1 VPGTGSMPQAGE
13 PVSRWWSITWTK
25 ATSIR
30 GRTTAMAVILVG
42 VALLVGAVALVSVMR
57 SALTESVR
65 VDAEARASD
74 VVADLEGGT
83 APDDLVMPTT
93 DDLLIQVLD
102 ADGLVLVAS
111 PEAPQTALAPNLR
124 SGRSEAVVPPGD
136 DEPFLVVAASADG
149 PDGARTV
156 LAARG
161 LELVQESTEVVTM
174 LLAFGLPIV
183 LLVVGAMAWLLVG
196 RSLAPVE
203 AIRGEVEEIS
213 STELHRRVPTPGGTD
228 ELARLAATMN
238 EMLTRLERGQSRQR
252 QLVADT
258 SHELRSPI
266 ASIRQHAEV
275 ALAHPERTT
284 PSELAE
290 TVLAESLRLARM
302 VDDLLLLARADEHTL
317 ALERRP
323 LDLDDLALDAA
334 RAIRRNGHL
343 EVDASG
349 VSGGRVHGDPEGLRR
364 VVANLA
370 ENAASHAR
378 ARVAF
383 SVVEDGDEVR
393 LRVED
398 DGRGIAVD
406 DRDRVFERFV
416 RLDPARNRDAGG
428 SGLGLA
434 IVAELVGA
442 HGGSVVIGES
452 ALGGT
457 MVEVRLPRAAD

>member
-1 VPGTGSMPQAGE
+1 
-13 PVSRWWSITWTK
+13 
-25 ATSIR
+25 
-30 GRTTAMAVILVG
+30 MAVILVG
-42 VALLVGAVALVSVMR
+42 LALLVGAVALVSVMR
-57 SALTESVR
+57 GALTASVT
-65 VDAEARASD
+65 VDALARASE
-74 VVADLEGGT
+74 VAADLDSGT
-83 APDDLVMPTT
+83 PPGELVLPTT

-102 ADGLVLVAS
+102 ADGRVLVAGA
-111 PEAPQTALAPNLR
+111 EAPQTALAPNLS
-124 SGRSEAVVPPGD
+124 SGEAATVVPSGD
-136 DEPFLVVAASADG
+136 DERFLVVAAAANG
-149 PDGARTV
+149 PDGARMV
-156 LAARG
+156 LAGRG
-161 LELVQESTEVVTM
+161 LELAEESTQVVTL
-174 LLAFGLPIV
+174 LLALGLPIV
-183 LLVVGAMAWLLVG
+183 LLIVGVVAWLLVG

-213 STELHRRVPTPGGTD
+213 GSELHRRVPTPGGRD
-228 ELARLAATMN
+228 ELSRLAATMN
-238 EMLTRLERGQSRQR
+238 EMLARLEGAHQRQR

-284 PSELAE
+284 APELAE

-302 VDDLLLLARADEHTL
+302 VDDLLLLARADEQTL

-323 LDLDDLALDAA
+323 LDLDDLTLEAA
-334 RAIRRNGHL
+334 RGLRRDQRV
-343 EVDASG
+343 EVDATG
-349 VSGGRVHGDPEGLRR
+349 VSAGRVHGDADGLRR

-370 ENAASHAR
+370 ENAARHAR

-383 SVVEDGDEVR
+383 SLVEDGDHVR

-398 DGRGIAVD
+398 DGPGIAAG

-416 RLDPARNRDAGG
+416 RLDEARARDAGG

-434 IVAELVGA
+434 IVAELVAA
-442 HGGSVVIGES
+442 HAGTVHIGES

-457 MVEVRLPRAAD
+457 LVEVRLPREADPDA

>member
-1 VPGTGSMPQAGE
+1 
-13 PVSRWWSITWTK
+13 
-25 ATSIR
+25 
-30 GRTTAMAVILVG
+30 MAVILVG

-57 SALTESVR
+57 RALTDSVR
-65 VDAEARASD
+65 VDAVARASD

-83 APDDLVMPTT
+83 APSDLVMPTT

-111 PEAPQTALAPNLR
+111 PEAPPTALAPSLAA
-124 SGRSEAVVPPGD
+124 GRSEAVVPPGD
-136 DEPFLVVAASADG
+136 DESFLVVAASADG
-149 PDGARTV
+149 PDGARMV

-161 LELVQESTEVVTM
+161 LELVDESTELVTM
-174 LLAFGLPIV
+174 LLALGLPIV
-183 LLVVGAMAWLLVG
+183 LLVVGVTAWLLVG

-238 EMLTRLERGQSRQR
+238 EMLTRLERGHSRQR

-284 PSELAE
+284 APELAE

-317 ALERRP
+317 ALDRRP

-334 RAIRRNGHL
+334 RGLRRDGRL

-349 VSGGRVHGDPEGLRR
+349 VSGGRVRGDPDGLRR

-370 ENAASHAR
+370 ENAARHAR

-383 SVVEDGDEVR
+383 SVVEDGDVVR

-398 DGRGIAVD
+398 DGPGIAAG
-406 DRDRVFERFV
+406 DRERVFERFV
-416 RLDPARNRDAGG
+416 RLDAARARDAGG

-442 HGGSVVIGES
+442 HGGSAVIGES
-452 ALGGT
+452 PLGGT
-457 MVEVRLPRAAD
+457 MVEVRLPLAAD

>member
-1 VPGTGSMPQAGE
+1 
-13 PVSRWWSITWTK
+13 
-25 ATSIR
+25 
-30 GRTTAMAVILVG
+30 MAVVLVG

-57 SALTESVR
+57 RALTDSVR
-65 VDAEARASD
+65 VDAVARASD
-74 VVADLEGGT
+74 VVADLESGT
-83 APDDLVMPTT
+83 APSDLVMPTT

-111 PEAPQTALAPNLR
+111 PEAPPTALAPNLA
-124 SGRSEAVVPPGD
+124 SGRSETVVPPGD
-136 DEPFLVVAASADG
+136 DESFLVVAVSANG
-149 PDGARTV
+149 PGGARFV

-161 LELVQESTEVVTM
+161 LELVDESTELVTM
-174 LLAFGLPIV
+174 LLALGLPIV
-183 LLVVGAMAWLLVG
+183 LLVVGAVAWLLVG

-213 STELHRRVPTPGGTD
+213 TTELHRRVPTPGGTD

-238 EMLTRLERGQSRQR
+238 EMLTRLERGHSRQR

-275 ALAHPERTT
+275 ALAHPELTT
-284 PSELAE
+284 APELAE

-302 VDDLLLLARADEHTL
+302 VDDLLLLALADEHTL

-334 RAIRRNGHL
+334 RALRRDGRL

-349 VSGGRVHGDPEGLRR
+349 VSGGRVKGDPDGLRR
-364 VVANLA
+364 VIANLA
-370 ENAASHAR
+370 ENAARHAR
-378 ARVAF
+378 ARVAL

-398 DGRGIAVD
+398 DGPGIAAG
-406 DRDRVFERFV
+406 DRERVFERFV
-416 RLDPARNRDAGG
+416 RLDAARARDAGG

-442 HGGSVVIGES
+442 HGGSAVIGES
-452 ALGGT
+452 PLGGT
-457 MVEVRLPRAAD
+457 MVEVRLPLAAD

>member
-1 VPGTGSMPQAGE
+1 M
-13 PVSRWWSITWTK
+13 SRWPSRIWAQAS
-25 ATSIR
+25 SIR

-42 VALLVGAVALVSVMR
+42 VALLGGAVALVTVMR
-57 SALTESVR
+57 DALTESVR
-65 VDAEARASD
+65 VDARVQASE
-74 VVADLEGGT
+74 VAAYLDAGT
-83 APDDLVMPTT
+83 TLSQLVLPTT

-102 ADGLVLVAS
+102 ADGRVIAAS
-111 PEAPQTALAPNLR
+111 AEAPRTALASNLAP
-124 SGRSEAVVPPGD
+124 GRSATVVPSGD
-136 DEPFLVVAASADG
+136 DEQFLVVASAANG
-149 PDGARTV
+149 PDGARMV

-161 LELVQESTEVVTM
+161 LELVEESTAVVTR
-174 LLAFGLPIV
+174 LLAAGVPIV
-183 LLVVGAMAWLLVG
+183 LLVVGFVAWLLVG

-213 STELHRRVPTPGGTD
+213 GSELHRRVPAPGGRD
-228 ELARLAATMN
+228 ELSRLAATMN
-238 EMLTRLERGQSRQR
+238 EMLDRLERAHQRQR

-284 PSELAE
+284 APELAE

-302 VDDLLLLARADEHTL
+302 VDDLLLLARADEQTL
-317 ALERRP
+317 ALDRRP
-323 LDLDDLALDAA
+323 LDLDDLALEAA
-334 RAIRRNGHL
+334 RGVRQDQRV
-343 EVDASG
+343 EVDAAG
-349 VSGGRVHGDPEGLRR
+349 VSAGRVHGDADGLRR

-370 ENAASHAR
+370 DNAVRHAR
-378 ARVAF
+378 TRVAF
-383 SVVEDGDEVR
+383 SVVEDGDQVH

-398 DGRGIAVD
+398 DGPGIAQG

-416 RLDPARNRDAGG
+416 RLDEARARDAGG

-434 IVAELVGA
+434 IVAELVAA
-442 HGGSVVIGES
+442 HGGTVHIGES

-457 MVEVRLPRAAD
+457 LVEVRLPRAAD

>member
-1 VPGTGSMPQAGE
+1 
-13 PVSRWWSITWTK
+13 
-25 ATSIR
+25 
-30 GRTTAMAVILVG
+30 MAVVLVG
-42 VALLVGAVALVSVMR
+42 VALLIGAVALVSVMR

-65 VDAEARASD
+65 VDAQARASD

-83 APDDLVMPTT
+83 APGDLVMPTT

-102 ADGLVLVAS
+102 ADGRVLVAS
-111 PEAPQTALAPNLR
+111 TEAPQTALAPAWR
-124 SGRSEAVVPPGD
+124 RAFQAVVPPGD

-161 LELVQESTEVVTM
+161 LELVEESTELVTV
-174 LLAFGLPIV
+174 LLAIGLPIV
-183 LLVVGAMAWLLVG
+183 LLVVGVVAWLLVG

-238 EMLTRLERGQSRQR
+238 EMLGRLERGQSRQR

-284 PSELAE
+284 ASELAE
-290 TVLAESLRLARM
+290 TVLAESLRLARL

-317 ALERRP
+317 ALERRS
-323 LDLDDLALDAA
+323 LDLDDLVLDAA
-334 RAIRRNGHL
+334 RALRGYGHL
-343 EVDASG
+343 EVDATG
-349 VSGGRVHGDPEGLRR
+349 VSGGRVRGDPDGLRR
-364 VVANLA
+364 VVSNLA
-370 ENAASHAR
+370 ENAARHAR
-378 ARVAF
+378 GRVAF

-398 DGRGIAVD
+398 DGPGIAPA

-416 RLDPARNRDAGG
+416 RLDAARARDAGG

-434 IVAELVGA
+434 IVAELVEA
-442 HGGSVVIGES
+442 HEGSTVIGES

-457 MVEVRLPRAAD
+457 MVEVRLPRATD

>member
-1 VPGTGSMPQAGE
+1 
-13 PVSRWWSITWTK
+13 
-25 ATSIR
+25 
-30 GRTTAMAVILVG
+30 MAVVLVG

-57 SALTESVR
+57 GALTESVR
-65 VDAEARASD
+65 ADARARAD
-74 VVADLEGGT
+74 DLVADLNGGT
-83 APDDLVMPTT
+83 APGDLVLPTT

-102 ADGLVLVAS
+102 ADGRVLVAGA
-111 PEAPQTALAPNLR
+111 EAPDSALAPNLAAGD
-124 SGRSEAVVPPGD
+124 SAMVVPPGD
-136 DEPFLVVAASADG
+136 NEQFVVVAAAADA
-149 PDGARTV
+149 PEGARTV

-161 LELVQESTEVVTM
+161 LELVEESTQLVTT
-174 LLAFGLPIV
+174 LLAVGLPIV
-183 LLVVGAMAWLLVG
+183 LLVVGVVAWLLVG

-252 QLVADT
+252 ELVADT

-284 PSELAE
+284 AAELAE

-323 LDLDDLALDAA
+323 LDLDDLVLDAA
-334 RAIRRNGHL
+334 RALRRNGHL
-343 EVDASG
+343 EVDATG
-349 VSGGRVHGDPEGLRR
+349 VSGGRVHGDPDGLRR

-370 ENAASHAR
+370 DNAARHAR
-378 ARVAF
+378 QRVAF

-398 DGRGIAVD
+398 DGPGIAPG

-416 RLDPARNRDAGG
+416 RLDAARARDAGG

-434 IVAELVGA
+434 IVAELVRA

-457 MVEVRLPRAAD
+457 MVEIRLPRVAD

>member
-1 VPGTGSMPQAGE
+1 MSGWPYRLRAQ
-13 PVSRWWSITWTK
+13 

-42 VALLVGAVALVSVMR
+42 VALLAGAVALVSVMR

-65 VDAEARASD
+65 VDALARASD
-74 VVADLEGGT
+74 VVADLEDGT
-83 APDDLVMPTT
+83 APGDLIMPTT

-102 ADGLVLVAS
+102 ADGRVLVAS
-111 PEAPQTALAPNLR
+111 AEAPQAALASHLA
-124 SGRSEAVVPPGD
+124 SGQSEAVVPPGD
-136 DEPFLVVAASADG
+136 DERVLVVAAAADG
-149 PDGARTV
+149 PDGARMV

-161 LELVQESTEVVTM
+161 LELVEESTELVTM

-183 LLVVGAMAWLLVG
+183 LLVVGVMAWLLVG

-284 PSELAE
+284 ASELAE

-317 ALERRP
+317 ALERRS
-323 LDLDDLALDAA
+323 LDLDDLALEAA
-334 RAIRRNGHL
+334 HALRRNEHL
-343 EVDASG
+343 EVDATG
-349 VSGGRVHGDPEGLRR
+349 VSGGRVHGDPDGLRR

-370 ENAASHAR
+370 ENAARHAHG
-378 ARVAF
+378 RVAF

-398 DGRGIAVD
+398 DGPGIAPG

-416 RLDPARNRDAGG
+416 RLDAARARDAGG

-442 HGGSVVIGES
+442 HGGRAVIGVS

-457 MVEVRLPRAAD
+457 MVEIYLPRAAD

>member
-1 VPGTGSMPQAGE
+1 MSGWPSRLRAQA
-13 PVSRWWSITWTK
+13 
-25 ATSIR
+25 ASIR
-30 GRTTAMAVILVG
+30 GRTTATAVVLVG
-42 VALLVGAVALVSVMR
+42 VALLVGAVALVGVMR
-57 SALTESVR
+57 GALTESVR

-74 VVADLEGGT
+74 VVADLERGT

-102 ADGLVLVAS
+102 ADGRVLAAS
-111 PEAPQTALAPNLR
+111 TEAPQTALAPNLA
-124 SGRSEAVVPPGD
+124 SGRSESVVPPGD
-136 DEPFLVVAASADG
+136 DEPFVVVAASADG
-149 PDGARTV
+149 PDGARMV

-161 LELVQESTEVVTM
+161 LELVEESTEVVTM
-174 LLAFGLPIV
+174 LLALGLPIV
-183 LLVVGAMAWLLVG
+183 LLVVGVTAWLLVG

-213 STELHRRVPTPGGTD
+213 STELHRRVPMPGGTD

-238 EMLTRLERGQSRQR
+238 EMLIRLERGQSRQR

-284 PSELAE
+284 AAELAD

-323 LDLDDLALDAA
+323 LDLDDLALEAA
-334 RAIRRNGHL
+334 RVLRRNDHL
-343 EVDASG
+343 EVEVTG
-349 VSGGRVHGDPEGLRR
+349 VSGGRVHGDPDGLRR

-370 ENAASHAR
+370 ENAARHAR
-378 ARVAF
+378 GRVSL
-383 SVVEDGDEVR
+383 SVAEEDDEVR

-398 DGRGIAVD
+398 DGPGIAPA

-416 RLDPARNRDAGG
+416 RLDAARARDAGG

-434 IVAELVGA
+434 IVAELVAA
-442 HGGSVVIGES
+442 HRGTAVIGES

-457 MVEVRLPRAAD
+457 LVEVRLPRPTDSFSEASGATG